1 VSLLSVVTALA
12 KNVGMEVPASVSNST
27 TRKWV
32 EALEMAN
39 EAGEELA
46 RRVDWSS
53 LAKST
58 TLTGTGV
65 NVAHSLPSGF
75 DRLQR
80 GITVWHATT
89 GAVRPL
95 TRHEWNSLTAV
106 EGSPRYFLLE
116 GNTITLFPY
125 LANADTVTVY
135 YQTEKWVEGNTKTGY
150 DADGDVAD
158 FDENL
163 LTMGLIARW
172 RRQKG
177 MPYQDFEAEYE
188 AALQDYA
195 GFDRRA
201 RY

>member
-1 VSLLSVVTALA
+1 MSLLTVVKAMA
-12 KNVGMEVPASVSNST
+12 KNVGLPIPT
-27 TRKWV
+27 TVYGSSDRRWV
-32 EALEMAN
+32 EALEYAN

-46 RRVDWSS
+46 RRVDWSALS
-53 LAKST
+53 SDT
-58 TLTGTGV
+58 TLTGTGAD
-65 NVAHSLPSGF
+65 VAHSLPSDF

-80 GITVWHATT
+80 GITVWSGST

-106 EGSPRYFLLE
+106 EGEPRYFLLE
-116 GNTITLFPY
+116 NDTIRLWPY
-125 LANADTVTVY
+125 LASSETVKVY
-135 YQTEKWVEGNTKTGY
+135 YQSKNWAGANAEYMSDETE
-150 DADGDVAD
+150 ADI
-158 FDENL
+158 DENL
-163 LTMGLIARW
+163 LTMGLIVRW

>member
-1 VSLLSVVTALA
+1 MSLLTVVQSLA
-12 KNVGMEVPASVSNST
+12 KNVGMAVPVSVYGSSD
-27 TRKWV
+27 RRWI

-39 EAGEELA
+39 EAGEELI
-46 RRVDWSS
+46 RRVDWSALS
-53 LAKST
+53 AST
-58 TLTGTGV
+58 TLTGTGAQ
-65 NVAHSLPSGF
+65 VAHSLPDDF

-80 GITVWHATT
+80 GVTVKHAAT

-95 TRHEWNSLTAV
+95 TRHEWNTLTAV
-106 EGSPRYFLLE
+106 EGDPRYFLLE
-116 GNTITLFPY
+116 NDTITLWPY
-125 LANADTVTVY
+125 LANGDTVKVY
-135 YQTEKWVEGNTKTGY
+135 YQSNQWVGSETSY
-150 DADGDVAD
+150 MSDDAEAD
-158 FDENL
+158 IDENL
-163 LTMGLIARW
+163 LTMGLVARW

>member
-1 VSLLSVVTALA
+1 MSLLSVVTALA
-12 KNVGMEVPASVSNST
+12 KNVGMNVPTSVAASN
-27 TRKWV
+27 TRQWV
-32 EALEMAN
+32 EAMEMAN

-46 RRVDWSS
+46 RRVDWSA
-53 LAKST
+53 LASSA
-58 TLTGTGV
+58 TLTGTGAQI
-65 NVAHSLPSGF
+65 AHPLPHDF

-80 GITVWHATT
+80 GITVWHAST

-95 TRHEWNSLTAV
+95 TRHEWNSLEAV
-106 EGSPRYFLLE
+106 EGNPRYFLLE
-116 GNTITLFPY
+116 NDTIRLWPH
-125 LANADTVTVY
+125 LANAATVTVY
-135 YQTEKWVEGNTKTGY
+135 YQSENWVGGTPGY
-150 DADGDVAD
+150 VSDGDEAD
-158 FDENL
+158 IDENL
-163 LTMGLIARW
+163 LTMGLICRW